1 MKGQFPVIEI
11 LNTIYLTGKFLNK
24 LLKKRKTT
32 PLNIYTHDFDLI
44 DSSRPGWSVSQLA
57 NRSG

>member
-24 LLKKRKTT
+24 PFKKEKQLRLTF
-32 PLNIYTHDFDLI
+32 IHMILI
-44 DSSRPGWSVSQLA
+44 
-57 NRSG
+57 